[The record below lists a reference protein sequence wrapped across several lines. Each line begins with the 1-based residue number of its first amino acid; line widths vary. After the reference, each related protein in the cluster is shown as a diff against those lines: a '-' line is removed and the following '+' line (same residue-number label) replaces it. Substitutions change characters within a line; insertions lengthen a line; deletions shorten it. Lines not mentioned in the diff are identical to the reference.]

1 MVDYTVEDEKDS
13 AKEKNVKKESK
24 QEKAE
29 EKKEVQEE
37 VVEDPVVENEEVT
50 EEKEDYSKMTLAELK
65 SLAKENG
72 IKGYSS
78 MKKDELLNA
87 LSK

>member
-1 MVDYTVEDEKDS
+1 MVDYTSEDEK
-13 AKEKNVKKESK
+13 ESTK
-24 QEKAE
+24 
-29 EKKEVQEE
+29 EKKEKSEE
-37 VVEDPVVENEEVT
+37 KVKPSVKEEKTEEAVIEQPIE
-50 EEKEDYSKMTLAELK
+50 EEKEDYSKKTLAELK
-65 SLAKENG
+65 ALAKESG